1 MQSFLDEMK
10 KEYSK
15 TEIKIKTAAKS
26 LFLKKGY
33 SATTTREIAKKSDI
47 NLALLNYYFTSK
59 WKLFEIIMFETLFD
73 FLSKMVEVY
82 NDEKTSLEDKIKL
95 TCEKYIDMTIA
106 EPLLPT
112 FVLNELKNNPTSFL
126 KMPST
131 KMIMK
136 SRLVAQYQ
144 EGVKKGIY
152 VKIEPIHFVTNI
164 MSLIVFPFMC
174 SPILMKMEKLN
185 TEEFNNLMH
194 ERKKSIPKWIIK
206 MIKK

>member
-1 MQSFLDEMK
+1 MQSFLDKMK

>member
-1 MQSFLDEMK
+1 MK
-10 KEYSK
+10 KEYSE

-33 SATTTREIAKKSDI
+33 SATTTREIAKESDI

-82 NDEKTSLEDKIKL
+82 NDEKTSLEEKIKL

-112 FVLNELKNNPTSFL
+112 FVLNEHEVKACCT
-126 KMPST
+126 
-131 KMIMK
+131 I
-136 SRLVAQYQ
+136 SRR
-144 EGVKKGIY
+144 GKKRNIY
-152 VKIEPIHFVTNI
+152 
-164 MSLIVFPFMC
+164 
-174 SPILMKMEKLN
+174 
-185 TEEFNNLMH
+185 
-194 ERKKSIPKWIIK
+194 
-206 MIKK
+206 